1 MAVGVALTMA
11 AGCSTNAGENT
22 APVSGPSPQPAAT
35 GVPAP
40 PPEPAEEGTF
50 EFRLDPRGTKGNVVL
65 TGTGCTGEGATI
77 EVIAYD
83 AEGTEVPVIGG
94 PAGPDGNWE
103 VPIALRKGRYR
114 LSPKCYA
121 QPRSLVMSY
130 QPREINV
137 R

>member
-1 MAVGVALTMA
+1 P
-11 AGCSTNAGENT
+11 S
-22 APVSGPSPQPAAT
+22 PSPQPVAT
-35 GVPAP
+35 GPPAP
-40 PPEPAEEGTF
+40 PPELAGEGTF

-65 TGTGCTGEGATI
+65 TGAGCTGQDAAI

-94 PAGPDGNWE
+94 SAGADGNWE

-114 LSPKCYA
+114 ISPKCYA